1 MFWDVP
7 VAVGVRP
14 VRIWALALCA
24 GRPPGCPAEA
34 SGVAGLRAT
43 VVVPP
48 FRIPDERPEAVEE
61 VVGVRAAVVVP
72 FRTER
77 PEGCLGTGRAV
88 PVAPSRTLP
97 GERPAAVEPD
107 VVVCVR
113 AAVVTPFRMPD
124 ERAEVVVGVRAAPA
138 ARKTDGRETGV
149 CTGRA
154 VRAAW

>member
-1 MFWDVP
+1 MTESVGSPFRRRAFLSLSGLPVRLCRAFEVDPLRAAAPSREEELAPREAPVFWDVP

-61 VVGVRAAVVVP
+61 VVGVRGSCGSFQDA
-72 FRTER
+72 R
-77 PEGCLGTGRAV
+77 RA
-88 PVAPSRTLP
+88 
-97 GERPAAVEPD
+97 G
-107 VVVCVR
+107 
-113 AAVVTPFRMPD
+113 
-124 ERAEVVVGVRAAPA
+124 
-138 ARKTDGRETGV
+138 
-149 CTGRA
+149 
-154 VRAAW
+154 